1 MTLNLGDII
10 MKASEIGQW
19 SLGIFNTLNDIFG
32 VIGKTH
38 ASLPEGV
45 KQKLP
50 KLFGWTL
57 DDERIFWGVV
67 ASIDDPQKR
76 LTIGDFL
83 ATCQDF
89 EQVRFIN
96 VVTGLE
102 VIPGK
107 PAELEE
113 KFDPKTNNRTFHKS
127 KVGSDGVDLRKKFLE
142 SFAGDIIQQNFRDM
156 DEAYEYCVA
165 GRMIL
170 PNPLHQKALKA
181 FSESTKDFK
190 KLVLEPFGATSLKE
204 LPGKLMEAAGEAGEK
219 VKNQADATLTRVE
232 DASAR
237 RRDEFNNRPLWKKI
251 FKN

>member
-1 MTLNLGDII
+1 

-113 KFDPKTNNRTFHKS
+113 KFDPKTNNRTYHKS

-142 SFAGDIIQQNFRDM
+142 SFAGDIIAKNFRDM

-190 KLVLEPFGATSLKE
+190 KLVLDPLGAISLKD
-204 LPGKLMEAAGEAGEK
+204 LATKATEK
-219 VKNQADATLTRVE
+219 VSTAVRKEGGTFSENLSSIRQKAREARE
-232 DASAR
+232 ASSQKR
-237 RRDEFNNRPLWKKI
+237 RR
-251 FKN
+251 